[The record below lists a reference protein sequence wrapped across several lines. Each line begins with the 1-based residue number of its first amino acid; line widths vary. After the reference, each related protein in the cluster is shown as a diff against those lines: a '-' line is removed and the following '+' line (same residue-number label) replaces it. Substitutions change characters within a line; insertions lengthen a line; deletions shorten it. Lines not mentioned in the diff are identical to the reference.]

1 MNAFLSTIVPAIAT
15 TPPPSAP
22 RQLTGGFW
30 LPQASSTNAENI
42 DATFYFI
49 TYLGY
54 FFFALILA
62 LLVIFVVKYR
72 QRGREIHPGG
82 PTHHT
87 ALEVTWTIIPLL
99 LSIVIFYIGFKGFLN
114 ASTPPLNSY
123 QIDVTAQQWSWSFK
137 YPNGVQS
144 DDLYIPA
151 DRPVKLVMRSE
162 DVLHSLFVPDFR
174 VKKDV
179 VPGRYT
185 TLWFNA
191 PEPTG
196 KDSKKAHHLFCTEYC
211 GKDHSNMNRLV
222 YVLNQAEFD
231 EWAEKER
238 TIVETYPV
246 EELYFRY
253 APKLYK
259 RCISCHSLDGTA
271 GTGPSWGAH
280 DGLPAIWERT
290 EKGLTKF
297 GDGTTLKDYIGPG
310 KEYETAEDY
319 IRDSILNPGKHLVA
333 PYGNAMPTFK
343 GQISDKGIQ
352 ALIDFMKHLDE
363 FDAKGNY
370 LKPIPPLPAQNADPK
385 KTANAAR

>member
-1 MNAFLSTIVPAIAT
+1 MNAFFSTIVPTIAT
-15 TPPPSAP
+15 APPPAP
-22 RQLTGGFW
+22 RELTGGFW
-30 LPQASSTNAENI
+30 LPQASSVNAENI

-54 FFFALILA
+54 FFFALIVA
-62 LLVIFVVKYR
+62 LMVIFVVKYR
-72 QRGREIHPGG
+72 QRGREIHAEG

-99 LSIVIFYIGFKGFLN
+99 LSILLFYFGFKGFLS

-137 YPNGVQS
+137 YPNGVVS
-144 DDLYIPA
+144 DDLIVPA
-151 DRPVKLVMRSE
+151 DKPVKLVMRSE

-196 KDSKKAHHLFCTEYC
+196 MDARKAHHLFCTEYC
-211 GKDHSNMNRLV
+211 GKDHSNMNRKV

-231 EWAEKER
+231 EWAEYQRTADQRSPVDER
-238 TIVETYPV
+238 
-246 EELYFRY
+246 YFRV

-259 RCISCHSLDGTA
+259 RCISCHTLDGTPS
-271 GTGPSWGAH
+271 TGPSWGAH

-310 KEYETAEDY
+310 KEYETPEAY
-319 IRDSILNPGKHLVA
+319 ISDSILNPGKHLVA
-333 PYGNAMPTFK
+333 PFGNAMPTFK
-343 GQISDKGIQ
+343 GQISDVGIQ
-352 ALIDFMKHLDE
+352 ALIDFMKRLDE

-370 LKPIPPLPAQNADPK
+370 LKPIPPLPQQTADPK
-385 KTANAAR
+385 KTANAAK